1 MLVTPDERRGA
12 SMVGAAGASTGGR
25 NVVGGYLA
33 RKVDAFRERRRMKR
47 IRRDPAALISLLRS
61 ATTILIVCH
70 GNIIRSPFAAR
81 RMAQMLAVRRRL
93 AVISAGLEA
102 TPGRPA
108 EVEAIVAASRL
119 GVDLRDHAAAAV
131 TAGMVARADVIFGM
145 DVLHLVA
152 MRHRFPSAHGRTFL
166 LAALCR
172 HVPLE
177 IRDPFGGDAATI
189 HDCYL
194 QISRAVTATVTIISQ
209 GTDDWD

>member
-1 MLVTPDERRGA
+1 
-12 SMVGAAGASTGGR
+12 
-25 NVVGGYLA
+25 
-33 RKVDAFRERRRMKR
+33 MKR

-81 RMAQMLAVRRRL
+81 RMAQMLAARRRL
-93 AVISAGLEA
+93 AVISGGLEA

-119 GVDLRDHAAAAV
+119 GVDLRDHTAAAV
-131 TAGMVARADVIFGM
+131 TAGMVARADVIFAM

-166 LAALCR
+166 LSALCR
-172 HVPLE
+172 HLPLE

-194 QISRAVTATVTIISQ
+194 QISRAVKATVTVISQ
-209 GTDDWD
+209 QSSVPSPSPQSQSSVLGPGRSVRSEVSGLTTGTED